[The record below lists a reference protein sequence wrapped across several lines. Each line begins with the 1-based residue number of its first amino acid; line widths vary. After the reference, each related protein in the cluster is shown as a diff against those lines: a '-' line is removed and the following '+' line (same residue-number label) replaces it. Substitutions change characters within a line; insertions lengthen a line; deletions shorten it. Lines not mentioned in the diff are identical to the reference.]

1 MSRARFGAMA
11 LALLLLFG
19 IVPLLAGYLI
29 LREWT
34 AERTALVVCGALFL
48 VSGATMLLSAL
59 WLLVGLGHQRLPLWT
74 GGIATI
80 LSAGVLLG
88 ATLTNVLPC
97 PGPT

>member
-1 MSRARFGAMA
+1 MA

-19 IVPLLAGYLI
+19 IVPLSVGYLI

-48 VSGATMLLSAL
+48 ISGATMLLSAL
-59 WLLVGLGHQRLPLWT
+59 WLLVGLGRQRLPLWT
-74 GGIATI
+74 GGTATI
-80 LSAGVLLG
+80 LSAIVLLG
-88 ATLTNVLPC
+88 ATFTDVLPC